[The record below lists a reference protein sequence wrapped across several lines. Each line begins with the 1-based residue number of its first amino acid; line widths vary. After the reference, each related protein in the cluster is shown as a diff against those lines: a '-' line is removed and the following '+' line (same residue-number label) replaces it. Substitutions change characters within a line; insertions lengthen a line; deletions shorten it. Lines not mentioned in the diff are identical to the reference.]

1 MIHFYD
7 NGNQNPDTIPVG
19 EAGTAVLN
27 LPKPGVAS
35 VGTHRMTAEF
45 DFDTHQEWAAKYKH
59 ACSGCIY
66 IYDRKVAAP
75 QITWPTAASVKAG
88 SPLSDSV
95 LSGGS
100 TEYGSFA
107 WKNPAQTAQAG
118 THSYEV
124 VFTPNEWA
132 SARYEIAA
140 MTGTA
145 EVTAM
150 EDKPGETEKPGEAGK
165 PGETGKPGR
174 NRQAERIEQ
183 NG

>member
-1 MIHFYD
+1 M
-7 NGNQNPDTIPVG
+7 
-19 EAGTAVLN
+19 
-27 LPKPGVAS
+27 
-35 VGTHRMTAEF
+35 
-45 DFDTHQEWAAKYKH
+45 
-59 ACSGCIY
+59 
-66 IYDRKVAAP
+66 
-75 QITWPTAASVKAG
+75 KAG
-88 SPLSDSV
+88 STLSDSA

-145 EVTAM
+145 EVTA
-150 EDKPGETEKPGEAGK
+150 TEEK
-165 PGETGKPGR
+165 PGETGKPGE
-174 NRQAERIEQ
+174 AEKPGETGKPGETEKLLNTAYFTVLQTAIR
-183 NG
+183 

>member
-1 MIHFYD
+1 
-7 NGNQNPDTIPVG
+7 
-19 EAGTAVLN
+19 
-27 LPKPGVAS
+27 
-35 VGTHRMTAEF
+35 MTAEF
-45 DFDTHQEWAAKYKH
+45 DFDTHQEWAAKYN
-59 ACSGCIY
+59 APAPAAFTFTIG
-66 IYDRKVAAP
+66 KVAAP

-88 SPLSDSV
+88 STLSDSA

-118 THSYEV
+118 THSYEM

-145 EVTAM
+145 EVTAT
-150 EDKPGETEKPGEAGK
+150 ENKPEK
-165 PGETGKPGR
+165 
-174 NRQAERIEQ
+174 RQAGRIRHENESKR

>member
-1 MIHFYD
+1 
-7 NGNQNPDTIPVG
+7 
-19 EAGTAVLN
+19 
-27 LPKPGVAS
+27 
-35 VGTHRMTAEF
+35 MTAEF
-45 DFDTHQEWAAKYKH
+45 DFDTSHEWAAKYNTP
-59 ACSGCIY
+59 APAAYTFAIG
-66 IYDRKVAAP
+66 KVAAP

-88 SPLSDSV
+88 SPLSDSA

-107 WKNPAQTAQAG
+107 WKDPAQTAQAG

-145 EVTAM
+145 EVTAT
-150 EDKPGETEKPGEAGK
+150 EEKPDETGKPGETEKPGETGKPGETEKPGEAGK
-165 PGETGKPGR
+165 PGETEKP
-174 NRQAERIEQ
+174 RIPEH
-183 NG
+183 GSF